1 MPGLTTM
8 PLKAEGDSS
17 TGADAVLNPAP
28 ETSVPSHPEA
38 HASPKVTTNEAIST
52 ADKTQQAAVNLP
64 PIDSPNIVLKDR
76 FVLEEMLARG
86 GMGMVYKALDLRK
99 TEYQDRNPY
108 VAIKILNDECQSHP
122 DFFMALQR
130 EAKKAQSL
138 AHPNIA
144 TVYDFDA
151 DGDTVFMT
159 MEYLEGQTLDVF
171 IKGNAPSPSHHKNL
185 LQIVDDMG
193 QGLAYAHKNHIVHS
207 DLKPGNVFITD
218 KGTVKILDFGISRVA
233 RPAEHNDL
241 DATIFDAGKF
251 GALTPSYASCEM
263 LEGNTPDLRDDIY
276 ALACITYEL
285 LTGRHPFNREK
296 ATLARH
302 KQMRAEPIKGL
313 SKKCWKGILRGLAFN
328 RQSRTPSVEQ
338 FLQDIQPHSSS
349 PSLLRGWPLG
359 FGLGVLFLLAGLVYI
374 NALNEPTSPSL
385 SAITPPITKPNT
397 ATESRNTRPSL
408 TRQEQEKIARLLE
421 VADIHFIVG
430 RIIDPP
436 GSNAYEAYRQVLEI
450 NPSNPQAQSGLIA
463 IADHYQQLAATSLAK
478 DDLAGGRALIVRG
491 LEILPT
497 HPGLMSLYRQAHEN

>member
-1 MPGLTTM
+1 MSLKTNNDRTTEPGAALD
-8 PLKAEGDSS
+8 PVLEASELYHD
-17 TGADAVLNPAP
+17 DAPPAQ
-28 ETSVPSHPEA
+28 VI
-38 HASPKVTTNEAIST
+38 TTNEAPGT
-52 ADKTQQAAVNLP
+52 ADKTQQAEINIP
-64 PIDSPNIVLKDR
+64 PTDNANIILKDR

-171 IKGNAPSPSHHKNL
+171 IKDNPPSPSNYKKL

-193 QGLAYAHKNHIVHS
+193 QGLAYAHKSHIVHS
-207 DLKPGNVFITD
+207 DFKPGNVFITD

-233 RPAEHNDL
+233 RPSEQNDL

-296 ATLARH
+296 ATLARY
-302 KQMRAEPIKGL
+302 KKMRAEPIEGL
-313 SKKCWKGILRGLAFN
+313 NKKCWKGILRGLAFN

-338 FLQDIQPHSSS
+338 FLDDIQPDANA
-349 PSLLRGWPLG
+349 PSILKGWPLAL
-359 FGLGVLFLLAGLVYI
+359 GLSVTLLLAGLVYI
-374 NALNEPTSPSL
+374 YPINEPTSPTL
-385 SAITPPITKPNT
+385 SIASPPAAKANT
-397 ATESRNTRPSL
+397 AVDSQNVRLPL
-408 TRQEQEKIARLLE
+408 TRQEQEKIVRLLE
-421 VADIHFIVG
+421 VADIHLLVG

-436 GSNAYEAYRQVLEI
+436 GSNAYEAYRQILEI
-450 NPSNPQAQSGLIA
+450 DPSEPQAQSGLIA
-463 IADHYQQLAATSLAK
+463 IADHYQQLAISSLANN
-478 DDLAGGRALIVRG
+478 DVERSRTLIARG

-497 HPGLMSLYRQAHEN
+497 HPGLMSLYQQSHDK